1 MNEIR
6 IGRVSS
12 VDYQS
17 GSIDVVFPDEEETVY
32 QDCSLFSA
40 EYRMPKVNDMVSV
53 IFQTNSAGAAQGYV
67 IGIPYS
73 DEKLRKNMGRDVY
86 FKRLSTK
93 AYIRYDPATE
103 TLHIHAPHVVV
114 DNMKEE

>member
-1 MNEIR
+1 M
-6 IGRVSS
+6 
-12 VDYQS
+12 
-17 GSIDVVFPDEEETVY
+17 
-32 QDCSLFSA
+32 
-40 EYRMPKVNDMVSV
+40 
-53 IFQTNSAGAAQGYV
+53 

-73 DEKLRKNMGRDVY
+73 DEKLPEKYGKDVY